1 MPEMRWE
8 FTLGNAINLAALVA
22 AVALAWGVMA
32 ERSEAT
38 QHKVRVVETST
49 AQLET
54 RVRALE
60 NSQARADERLSSI
73 LQVLGRIEARL
84 EKFDKN

>member
-8 FTLGNAINLAALVA
+8 FTFGNAVNLGALVA
-22 AVALAWGVMA
+22 AVALAWGVMS

-38 QHKVRVVETST
+38 QQKVRNAETT
-49 AQLET
+49 AAQLET
-54 RVRALE
+54 RVRTLE
-60 NSQARADERLSSI
+60 NNQARADERLTSI

-84 EKFDKN
+84 EKFDRN